1 MLPQSLEDWT
11 PVFLVFLL
19 SPVRVW
25 PAATPL
31 CLTSVVGQ
39 RHSMG
44 EFESLCLEQGKN
56 RKIMPTRAAATRE
69 CEGMADEAI
78 PPSSVGWLP

>member
-11 PVFLVFLL
+11 LVFLVFLL

-31 CLTSVVGQ
+31 CLTSVIDQ
-39 RHSMG
+39 SHSMG
-44 EFESLCLEQGKN
+44 EFESLYLAQGKN
-56 RKIMPTRAAATRE
+56 RKIMPTRTTATRE
-69 CEGMADEAI
+69 CEGMANEAI
-78 PPSSVGWLP
+78 PPSLVG